1 MRTRASEE
9 LLKIL
14 AYARDEAM
22 RTGDYAISTDHLF
35 LGILRHASNDACAT
49 LKELGA
55 DAAELKNDLEGRIFR
70 PKSVSFAD
78 RDNMVFSRDAQNALN
93 LSIIEANI
101 AGADAIFSTHL
112 LLAVTNTATSHATS
126 LLRNLGIDHASLSS
140 HMKANGLLK
149 ASKVETK
156 SNTPPHQVSILSI
169 ISSPDKIAS

>member
-1 MRTRASEE
+1 MHTRASEK

-55 DAAELKNDLEGRIFR
+55 DTAELKNDLEGRIFR

-78 RDNMVFSRDAQNALN
+78 RDSMVFSRDAQNALN
-93 LSIIEANI
+93 LSIIEANM

-112 LLAVTNTATSHATS
+112 LLAVTNTSTSHATS
-126 LLRNLGIDHASLSS
+126 LLRNLGIDHASLYS
-140 HMKANGLLK
+140 HMKESGLLK
-149 ASKVETK
+149 AGKVNPEPGDR
-156 SNTPPHQVSILSI
+156 SHQVSILSI